1 MATQA
6 HRYSLT
12 VDGETVAVDAIVYI
26 PSARESADGEVA
38 DVDFVT
44 VDGKPAA
51 SLDEGDDRWQ
61 ALFVAVVDAEYDRRA
76 AGREE
81 AAVSL

>member
-1 MATQA
+1 MSAA
-6 HRYSLT
+6 RLYAVD
-12 VDGETVAVDAIVYI
+12 VDGHTTLVRAIVYI
-26 PSARESADGEVA
+26 PSSRESADGEVA

-81 AAVSL
+81 AAAIG

>member
-1 MATQA
+1 MSAA
-6 HRYSLT
+6 RLYAVD
-12 VDGETVAVDAIVYI
+12 VDGSTALVCAIVYI

-81 AAVSL
+81 SAVSL